1 MHKAAVRKPI
11 IGGPP
16 VSRAFHTGHEEIK
29 GKKEK
34 GIQVVKKK
42 TRYDWNQQKGRLNMR
57 HTTW

>member
-42 TRYDWNQQKGRLNMR
+42 QDMTGTNRKEG
-57 HTTW
+57 